1 MTIGSMIEITDT
13 RDPRIG
19 VFLNQ
24 KDAWL
29 RAAHNPEASRS
40 ASPDHGRFIAEGVLV
55 VEHLLESRF
64 PVESL
69 FVSRSRVAGVEGL
82 LQRVPETVPI
92 YVAEQSVM
100 DEIVGFPIHRGLLA
114 CGKRVENPDP
124 IELARTSRA
133 LIVLEDLSNHDN
145 VGSVFRSAAALGG
158 TGVGVLLSA
167 RCCDPLYRKSLRVSM
182 GHALKVPF
190 AVCEDLPA
198 LMPNLHEQG
207 FISLALTPGADAEPL
222 SMHAN
227 SDIDRSVLCFG
238 AEGPGLTERLMQAV
252 SHRVCIPM
260 ASNVD
265 SLNIAVAAA
274 VTMYACLTPSGLGSD
289 THQ

>member
-29 RAAHNPEASRS
+29 RAAHNPESS
-40 ASPDHGRFIAEGVLV
+40 GSEVPDHGRFIAEGVLV
-55 VEHLLESRF
+55 VEHLLDSRF

-69 FVSRSRVAGVEGL
+69 FVSRSRVAGVEDL
-82 LQRVPETVPI
+82 LRRVPESVPI

-114 CGKRVENPDP
+114 CGKRLPNPDP
-124 IELARTSRA
+124 IELAKASRA

-158 TGVGVLLSA
+158 SGVGVLLSA

-198 LMPNLHEQG
+198 LMPSLHEQG
-207 FISLALTPGADAEPL
+207 FVSLALTPDAGAEPL
-222 SMHAN
+222 SLHAN
-227 SDIDRSVLCFG
+227 GDIDRSVLCFG

-274 VTMYACLTPSGLGSD
+274 VTMYACLEPSRSEPD
-289 THQ
+289 THE